1 MENNQETD
9 KNLETARQLIE
20 KIKEQLGYENQKI
33 EEYKL
38 KMYHENDFK
47 VSKFQAYTGPNYY
60 LDRAALVFNIFISPV
75 GDSVEFF
82 KEKIVKVFPKAAEW
96 NTPYVVDLFCKT
108 LLETLKMD
116 IDLFINKYS
125 IGTDGDDYVVAIEYF
140 DKKVAKE
147 AVYLVSD
154 WFYAITNDDNKF
166 DFLSQWQALQN
177 KFDKT
182 LFGGPTIYSLVEAG
196 LKREIPVIYLYEENQ
211 FMWGYGKKQLRG
223 RSTTFHNDGI
233 KDTEFTMY
241 KDMVGDFLVKC
252 GFPTPQGTNCY
263 TDEEIIDAVR
273 KLKFPVVVK
282 PVAGHKG
289 QGVTTGIESEEQAL
303 EAFHKIIKS
312 AQDEGVSFE
321 GALVQQQIYGTDH
334 RLLAV
339 AGKFAAALER
349 VPAYVDGD
357 GVNTIEKLIEEENKK
372 IIRLDNARS
381 PLCKI
386 KVDDNL
392 IEYLTLQGLSLNDVP
407 KAGERITLRRVA
419 NISAGGVSI
428 NVTDKIHPLNIKM
441 VEDIASYFNVR
452 CLGIDV
458 LAQDISKPW
467 TEGNFG
473 IIEINAGPGVFMH
486 LAPAYGGSIDVPGKI
501 ILSHF
506 KRPENARIPI
516 IATNYVSQEF
526 TNLLNAKL
534 HEIKSTIF
542 FSSLTNKGVYFN
554 GEYFYNNPNHDANV
568 ENLLRHPKTEFA
580 LIAHNVDDIF
590 DFGLV
595 HCGADMIILDNPRK
609 AEEKTLLEQLL
620 PGGYVLYIE
629 HNQIYLKNNGD
640 VLNSCTFDENN
651 NDDKEHKLLSM
662 LEPMLPELINKYE
675 YND

>member
-1 MENNQETD
+1 MTNEETE
-9 KNLETARQLIE
+9 KNLEAARQLIE
-20 KIKEQLGYENQKI
+20 KIKEQLGYENEKI
-33 EEYKL
+33 EEFKL
-38 KMYHENDFK
+38 KMYRENDFK
-47 VSKFQAYTGPNYY
+47 VSKFQAYTGPNFY
-60 LDRAALVFNIFISPV
+60 LDRAALVFNIFISPI
-75 GDSVEFF
+75 GDSVNFY
-82 KEKIVKVFPKAAEW
+82 KEQISKVFPKATEW
-96 NTPYVVDLFCKT
+96 ETPYVIDLFCKV

-125 IGTDGDDYVVAIEYF
+125 ISTDGDEYVVAIEYL

-154 WFYAITNDDNKF
+154 WFYAISNDDDF
-166 DFLSQWQALQN
+166 DFTKQWLDLQA

-196 LKREIPVIYLYEENQ
+196 LKRDIPVIYLFEENQ

-263 TDEEIIDAVR
+263 TEEEILEAVR
-273 KLKFPVVVK
+273 KLSFPVVVK

-289 QGVTTGIESEEQAL
+289 QGVTTGIESEAQAI
-303 EAFHKIIKS
+303 EAFNKIVKA
-312 AQDEGVSFE
+312 AQEEGVNFD

-339 AGKFAAALER
+339 GGKFVAALER

-357 GVNTIEKLIEEENKK
+357 GTNTIEKLIEEENKK
-372 IIRLDNARS
+372 IIRLDNVRS

-386 KVDDNL
+386 KIDDNL
-392 IEYLTLQGLSLNDVP
+392 VEFLKLQGLTLNDVP

-428 NVTDKIHPLNIKM
+428 NVTDKIHPLNVKM

-516 IATNYVSQEF
+516 IAANFVSQEF
-526 TNLLNAKL
+526 ANLLNAKL
-534 HEIKSTIF
+534 HEIKPSVF
-542 FSSLTNKGVYFN
+542 FSSLTRKGVYFN

-568 ENLLRHPKTEFA
+568 ENLLRHPKVDFA
-580 LIAHNVDDIF
+580 LIAHESDDIY

-595 HCGADMIILDNPRK
+595 HVGADLVILDEPRYS
-609 AEEKTLLEQLL
+609 EEKTLLGQLL
-620 PGGYVLYIE
+620 PGGNVVWIE
-629 HNQIYLKNNGD
+629 GNQIYLKNNGD
-640 VLNSCTFDENN
+640 VLNSTTFDENN
-651 NDDKEHKLLSM
+651 PDDKEQKLLSII
-662 LEPMLPELINKYE
+662 EPLLHDLINKYE
-675 YND
+675 FND

>member
-1 MENNQETD
+1 MTNEETD
-9 KNLETARQLIE
+9 KNLEAARQLIE
-20 KIKEQLGYENQKI
+20 RIKEQLGYENQKI
-33 EEYKL
+33 EELKL
-38 KMYHENDFK
+38 KMYRENDFK
-47 VSKFQAYTGPNYY
+47 VSKFKAYSGPNYY

-75 GDSVEFF
+75 GDSVDFF
-82 KEKIVKVFPKAAEW
+82 KEHVAKVFPKAAEW
-96 NTPYVVDLFCKT
+96 DTPYVIDLFCKT

-116 IDLFINKYS
+116 IDLYLNKYS
-125 IGTDGDDYVVAIEYF
+125 ISTDDDEYVVAIEYF
-140 DKKVAKE
+140 DKKIAKE

-154 WFYAITNDDNKF
+154 WFYAITNDDDRF
-166 DFLSQWQALQN
+166 DFMKQWLELQA

-182 LFGGPTIYSLVEAG
+182 LYGGPTLYSLIEAG
-196 LKREIPVIYLYEENQ
+196 LKRDIPVIYLYEENQ

-241 KDMVGDFLVKC
+241 KDMVGEFLEKC
-252 GFPTPQGTNCY
+252 GFPTPKGTNCY
-263 TDEEIIDAVR
+263 TEEEVLEAVR
-273 KLKFPVVVK
+273 KLNFPVVVK

-289 QGVTTGIESEEQAL
+289 QGVTTGIETEEQAL
-303 EAFHKIIKS
+303 EAFRKIVKA
-312 AQDEGVSFE
+312 AQDEGVNFD

-339 AGKFAAALER
+339 AGKFVAALER

-357 GVNTIEKLIEEENKK
+357 GINTIEKLIEEENKK

-386 KVDDNL
+386 KIDDNL
-392 IEYLTLQGLSLNDVP
+392 KEFLKLQGLTLQDVP

-428 NVTDKIHPLNIKM
+428 NVTDKIHPLNVKL

-486 LAPAYGGSIDVPGKI
+486 LAPAYGGSIDVPGII

-516 IATNYVSQEF
+516 IAANYVSQEF
-526 TNLLNAKL
+526 ANMLNAKL
-534 HEIKSTIF
+534 HEIKPNIF
-542 FSSLTNKGVYFN
+542 FSSLTRKGVYFN
-554 GEYFYNNPNHDANV
+554 GEYFYNNPDHDANI
-568 ENLLRHPKTEFA
+568 ENMLRHPKVDFA
-580 LIAHNVDDIF
+580 LIMHDVDDIF
-590 DFGLV
+590 DYGLV
-595 HCGADMIILDNPRK
+595 HRGADLIILDEPRYS
-609 AEEKTLLEQLL
+609 EEKTLLSQLL
-620 PGGYVLYIE
+620 PGGHVVYIE
-629 HNQIYLKNNGD
+629 GNEMYLKNNGD
-640 VLNSCTFDENN
+640 ILNSTHFDENN
-651 NDDKEHKLLSM
+651 PEDKEQKLLNII
-662 LEPMLPELINKYE
+662 EPLLHELVNKYE
-675 YND
+675 FND

>member
-1 MENNQETD
+1 MTNEETD
-9 KNLETARQLIE
+9 KNLEAARQLIE
-20 KIKEQLGYENQKI
+20 KIKEQLGYENKKI
-33 EEYKL
+33 EELKL
-38 KMYHENDFK
+38 KMYRENDFK
-47 VSKFQAYTGPNYY
+47 VSKFQAYTGPNFY

-75 GDSVEFF
+75 GDSVDFY
-82 KEKIVKVFPKAAEW
+82 KEHISKVFPKAKEW
-96 NTPYVVDLFCKT
+96 ETPYVIDLFCKV
-108 LLETLKMD
+108 LIETLKMD

-125 IGTDGDDYVVAIEYF
+125 ISTDGDDYVVAVEYL
-140 DKKVAKE
+140 DKKIAKE

-154 WFYAITNDDNKF
+154 WFYAISNDR
-166 DFLSQWQALQN
+166 DFNFTKKWIDLQA

-182 LFGGPTIYSLVEAG
+182 IYGGPTIYSLVEAG
-196 LKREIPVIYLYEENQ
+196 LKRNIPVIYLYEENQ

-233 KDTEFTMY
+233 KDTEFTMF

-263 TDEEIIDAVR
+263 TEEEVIDAVH
-273 KLKFPVVVK
+273 KLSFPVVVK
-282 PVAGHKG
+282 PVNGHKG
-289 QGVTTGIESEEQAL
+289 QGVTTGIESEAQAL
-303 EAFHKIIKS
+303 EAFRKIVQTAK
-312 AQDEGVSFE
+312 DEGINFD

-339 AGKFAAALER
+339 GGKFVAALER

-386 KVDDNL
+386 KIDENLVDFL
-392 IEYLTLQGLSLNDVP
+392 KLQGLTLNDVP
-407 KAGERITLRRVA
+407 KKGERITLRRVA

-428 NVTDKIHPLNIKM
+428 NVTDKIHPMNVKL
-441 VEDIASYFNVR
+441 VEDIASYFSVR

-516 IATNYVSQEF
+516 IASNYVTQEF
-526 TNLLNAKL
+526 ANLLNAKL
-534 HEIKSTIF
+534 HEIKPNIF
-542 FSSLTNKGVYFN
+542 FSSLTHKGVYFN

-568 ENLLRHPKTEFA
+568 ENMLRHPKLDFA
-580 LIAHNVDDIF
+580 LITHNSDDIY

-595 HCGADMIILDNPRK
+595 HIGADIIILDEPRYV
-609 AEEKTLLEQLL
+609 EEKTLLSQLL
-620 PGGYVLYIE
+620 PGGYVIWIE
-629 HNQIYLKNNGD
+629 GNQIYLKNNGD
-640 VLNSCTFDENN
+640 VLNSITFDENN
-651 NDDKEHKLLSM
+651 PDDKDQKILSI
-662 LEPMLPELINKYE
+662 LEPLLYDLINKYE
-675 YND
+675 FND

>member
-1 MENNQETD
+1 MTNEETE
-9 KNLETARQLIE
+9 KNLEAARQLIE
-20 KIKEQLGYENQKI
+20 KIKEQLGYENEKI
-33 EEYKL
+33 EEFKL
-38 KMYHENDFK
+38 KMYRENDFK

-75 GDSVEFF
+75 GDSVDFF
-82 KEKIVKVFPKAAEW
+82 KEHVSKVFPKALEW
-96 NTPYVVDLFCKT
+96 ETPYVIDLFCKV

-125 IGTDGDDYVVAIEYF
+125 ISTDGDEYVVAIEYL

-154 WFYAITNDDNKF
+154 WFYAITNDDYKF
-166 DFLSQWQALQN
+166 DFVKKWQELQA

-182 LFGGPTIYSLVEAG
+182 LYGGPTIYSLIEAG
-196 LKREIPVIYLYEENQ
+196 LKRDIPVIYLYEENQ

-263 TDEEIIDAVR
+263 TEEEVLEAVK
-273 KLKFPVVVK
+273 KLSFPVVVK

-289 QGVTTGIESEEQAL
+289 QGVTTGIENEAQAL
-303 EAFHKIIKS
+303 EAFRKIVKA
-312 AQDEGVSFE
+312 AQEEGVNFD

-339 AGKFAAALER
+339 GGKFVAALER

-357 GVNTIEKLIEEENKK
+357 GINTIEKLIEEENKK

-386 KVDDNL
+386 KIDDNL
-392 IEYLTLQGLSLNDVP
+392 IEFLKLQGLTLNDVP

-428 NVTDKIHPLNIKM
+428 NVTDKIHPLNVKM

-458 LAQDISKPW
+458 LAQDIAKPW

-506 KRPENARIPI
+506 KRPENSRIPI
-516 IATNYVSQEF
+516 IAANYVTQEF
-526 TNLLNAKL
+526 ANLLNAKL
-534 HEIKSTIF
+534 HEINPKVF
-542 FSSLTNKGVYFN
+542 FSSLTRKGVYFN

-568 ENLLRHPKTEFA
+568 ENMLRHPKVDFA
-580 LIAHNVDDIF
+580 LIMHESDDIY
-590 DFGLV
+590 DFGMV
-595 HCGADMIILDNPRK
+595 HRGADLVILDEPRY
-609 AEEKTLLEQLL
+609 AEEKTLLSQLL
-620 PGGYVLYIE
+620 PGGHVLWVDG
-629 HNQIYLKNNGD
+629 NQIYLKNNGD
-640 VLNSCTFDENN
+640 VLNSTTFDENN
-651 NDDKEHKLLSM
+651 PDDKEQKMLS
-662 LEPMLPELINKYE
+662 LIEPLLPELLYKYE
-675 YND
+675 FND

>member
-1 MENNQETD
+1 MTNEETD
-9 KNLETARQLIE
+9 KNLEAARQLIE
-20 KIKEQLGYENQKI
+20 KIKEQLGYENEKI
-33 EEYKL
+33 EEFKL
-38 KMYHENDFK
+38 KMYRENDFK
-47 VSKFQAYTGPNYY
+47 VSKFQAYTGPNFY

-82 KEKIVKVFPKAAEW
+82 KKHVSKVFPKASEW
-96 NTPYVVDLFCKT
+96 ETPYVVDLFCKV
-108 LLETLKMD
+108 LLETMKMD
-116 IDLFINKYS
+116 IDLFLNKYS
-125 IGTDGDDYVVAIEYF
+125 ISTDGDEYVIGIEYF
-140 DKKVAKE
+140 DKKIAKE

-154 WFYAITNDDNKF
+154 WFYAISNDDPF
-166 DFLSQWQALQN
+166 DFSKKWIELQA

-182 LFGGPTIYSLVEAG
+182 LFGGPTIYSLIEAG
-196 LKREIPVIYLYEENQ
+196 LKRDIPVIYLYEENQ

-233 KDTEFTMY
+233 KDTEFTMF

-263 TDEEIIDAVR
+263 TEKELLDAVH
-273 KLKFPVVVK
+273 KLTFPIVVK

-289 QGVTTGIESEEQAL
+289 QGVTTGIESDEQAI
-303 EAFHKIIKS
+303 EAFHKIVNA
-312 AQDEGVSFE
+312 AQEEGVNFE

-339 AGKFAAALER
+339 GGKFVAALER

-357 GVNTIEKLIEEENKK
+357 GINTIEKLIEEENKK

-386 KVDDNL
+386 KIDDNL
-392 IEYLTLQGLSLNDVP
+392 IEYLKLQGLTLNDVP
-407 KAGERITLRRVA
+407 KAAERITLRRVA

-428 NVTDKIHPLNIKM
+428 NVTDKIHPQNVKM
-441 VEDIASYFNVR
+441 VEDIAAYFNVR

-516 IATNYVSQEF
+516 IATNFVTQEF
-526 TNLLNAKL
+526 ANYLNTKL
-534 HEIKSTIF
+534 HEINPKIF
-542 FSSLTNKGVYFN
+542 FTSLTRKGVYFN

-568 ENLLRHPKTEFA
+568 ENMLRHPKVDFA
-580 LIAHNVDDIF
+580 LIMHESNDIY
-590 DFGLV
+590 DFGTV
-595 HCGADMIILDNPRK
+595 HQGADMVILDEPRY
-609 AEEKTLLEQLL
+609 AEEKTLLSQLL
-620 PGGYVLYIE
+620 PGGHVIWIE
-629 HNQIYLKNNGD
+629 GNQIYLKNNGD
-640 VLNSCTFDENN
+640 VLNSITFDEHNPE
-651 NDDKEHKLLSM
+651 DKEQKILSII
-662 LEPMLPELINKYE
+662 EPLLPELMNKYE
-675 YND
+675 FND